1 MVSSKSRF
9 NGNAIK
15 KRFTDGSLTKK
26 ASLNALATGL
36 DYGSRT
42 IVGFL
47 LQPLMVSF
55 LGDFGYGVWQVLDR
69 SVGYISPATGRPT
82 QALKLIIARRQG
94 STDHEEKRRHIG
106 SAVAIWLFSLPLMF
120 ILGGLLSWYIPGWI
134 SAPGEMVWPIRL
146 ATALLVLNTILISLL
161 TIPKS
166 VLEGENLGYK
176 RMGLSTILVFIG
188 GGLQALPLY
197 LGWGLTGQGLAS
209 VAITGLTGVIFFQ
222 IARKQLPWFG
232 IARPDYQF
240 VRQFLGL
247 SGWFQLWNLVM
258 RAIRTSDVVL
268 LGLMASPQLV
278 TVYSFTRYVP
288 ETLTDFITTIVFG
301 ITPGMGK
308 MVGEDKMES
317 AAKVR
322 TELMSVTWLL
332 SVVIGAGVLL
342 WNQAFIGLWTK
353 DAYYAG
359 PTANL
364 LIILMVIQFS
374 LIRNDASLIDLTL
387 QVRDKVLFGIVATLI
402 GIVISGA
409 LLYFYDAGIVGLCIG
424 IIAGRLLLTIG
435 YPLIVSRAMGIPF
448 HEQLRGVIRPT
459 IATAII
465 FGLAFMLADQVTVSS
480 WLGLLAAGAVT
491 TLVVLPVTFF
501 LGLSSTMRNRL
512 LRRFHFI
519 IG

>member
-1 MVSSKSRF
+1 MVSSKSSL
-9 NGNAIK
+9 NVNAVK
-15 KRFTDGSLTKK
+15 KRFSDGSLTKK
-26 ASLNALATGL
+26 ASLNAFATGL

-120 ILGGLLSWYIPGWI
+120 LLGSILSWFIPGWI
-134 SAPGEMVWPIRL
+134 DAPVEMVWPIRV
-146 ATALLVLNTILISLL
+146 ATALLVLNTMLISLL

-176 RMGLSTILVFIG
+176 RMGLSTVLVFIG

-197 LGWGLTGQGLAS
+197 LEMGLAGQGLAS
-209 VAITGLTGVIFFQ
+209 VAITVLTGIIFFQ
-222 IARKQLPWFG
+222 VARKQLPWFG
-232 IARPDYQF
+232 VARPDYQF

-247 SGWFQLWNLVM
+247 SGWFQLWNFVM

-268 LGLMASPQLV
+268 LGMLASPQLV

-288 ETLTDFITTIVFG
+288 ETLTDFITTVVFG

-308 MVGEDKMES
+308 MVGEGKTEA

-322 TELMSVTWLL
+322 AELMSVTWLL

-359 PTANL
+359 PVANL

-374 LIRNDASLIDLTL
+374 LIRNDASIIDLTL
-387 QVRDKVLFGIVATLI
+387 QVRDKVLFGVASTLI
-402 GIVISGA
+402 GILISGV
-409 LLYFYDAGIVGLCIG
+409 LLYYFEAGIIGLCAG

-435 YPLIVSRAMGIPF
+435 YPLIVSRTMSIPF
-448 HEQLRGVIRPT
+448 RTQASGVIRPT
-459 IATAII
+459 LTTMAI
-465 FGLAFMLADQVTVSS
+465 FGLSIALAQQVTVSS
-480 WLGLLAAGAVT
+480 WLGLLVAGAIT
-491 TLVVLPVTFF
+491 TLAVLPVAFF
-501 LGLSSTMRNRL
+501 LGLSSKMRNQL

-519 IG
+519 VG

>member
-1 MVSSKSRF
+1 
-9 NGNAIK
+9 
-15 KRFTDGSLTKK
+15 
-26 ASLNALATGL
+26 
-36 DYGSRT
+36 
-42 IVGFL
+42 
-47 LQPLMVSF
+47 
-55 LGDFGYGVWQVLDR
+55 
-69 SVGYISPATGRPT
+69 
-82 QALKLIIARRQG
+82 
-94 STDHEEKRRHIG
+94 
-106 SAVAIWLFSLPLMF
+106 
-120 ILGGLLSWYIPGWI
+120 
-134 SAPGEMVWPIRL
+134 
-146 ATALLVLNTILISLL
+146 
-161 TIPKS
+161 
-166 VLEGENLGYK
+166 
-176 RMGLSTILVFIG
+176 MGLSTILVFIG

-448 HEQLRGVIRPT
+448 HEQLTGVIRPT